1 LMEHPTDGIMLVDKT
16 EGETSFD
23 VVRRARGVF
32 QTRKVGH
39 AGTLDPFASGLLII
53 LLGQGTKL
61 SNFLMSQ
68 KKLYQGTLLL
78 GVETDTLDV
87 TGRTTETRP
96 VHELERDE
104 VLEKCRSLVGEI
116 EQSPPLYSALRWKGQ
131 RAYKLAR
138 KGVDFDLPKRKVTI
152 ESLDVVFMNL
162 PYVTIRTRCSAGTYV
177 RSLAADIGSS
187 LGTGA
192 HLVSLRRLASGRFL
206 SDQALASERL
216 NRDLSPVVLK
226 DRVIPLNQSLP
237 DMEKWDVD
245 ASMARRIRQGYQPA
259 WKELP
264 FGPCI
269 LNGRDGYVKIVKE
282 EELIAVMSIQ
292 IQGVQGGPR
301 TKLMRVFE

>member
-116 EQSPPLYSALRWKGQ
+116 EQSPPLYSALRWK
-131 RAYKLAR
+131 
-138 KGVDFDLPKRKVTI
+138 
-152 ESLDVVFMNL
+152 
-162 PYVTIRTRCSAGTYV
+162 GTYV